1 MKKRIAL
8 LVFITAFLLGAG
20 LASAQPQ
27 PQPPPPQKDERQG
40 PPPQPPDPLGDVMFP
55 PDMVMQHQRELALTD
70 DQDALDVELGHA
82 DGGGQQGGDGP
93 APGDD
98 VER

>member
-70 DQDALDVELGHA
+70 DQKTFMRSEINRATTRSNDLQWQLQDAMET
-82 DGGGQQGGDGP
+82 
-93 APGDD
+93 
-98 VER
+98 